1 MSEDRPPLYTDQPKL
16 TPWVGRLVVANAAVL
31 LLLQTILTAPAFIDA
46 LQFLPGTALR
56 RPWTFVSYMFVHGG
70 LLHTIGNM
78 LLLFA
83 FGPPVERRMGSRA
96 FILFYVYCGV
106 GAALFG
112 LGLSS
117 FMAVQPLVGATGAIL
132 GIGLAFA
139 FAWPEAE
146 LVLFPF
152 PLRITART
160 LILLL
165 AGIDLLLA
173 LWFEGGVAHLAY
185 LGGLASGYS
194 FLRIQGLTSHRTRRE
209 PKALTRRPVMAPM
222 PVRQGSPA
230 VDLRPAMARP
240 DPRELREEYA
250 AEEVDRV
257 LDKISA
263 SGIQSL
269 TAAERRFL
277 DEVSKRKRKDLH

>member
-31 LLLQTILTAPAFIDA
+31 LLLQTILTAPAFVDA

-56 RPWTFVSYMFVHGG
+56 RPWTFVSYMFVHAG
-70 LLHTIGNM
+70 LLHTVGNM

-96 FILFYVYCGV
+96 FILLYVYCGV
-106 GAALFG
+106 GTVLFG

-117 FMAVQPLVGATGAIL
+117 FMEVQPLVGATGAIL

-185 LGGLASGYS
+185 LGGLASGYI
-194 FLRIQGLTSHRTRRE
+194 FLRMQGLTSHRTRRE

-240 DPRELREEYA
+240 DSRELREEYP

-269 TAAERRFL
+269 TADERRFL

>member
-1 MSEDRPPLYTDQPKL
+1 MSEDRPPLYADQPKL

-31 LLLQTILTAPAFIDA
+31 LLFQTVLTAPVFVDA

-56 RPWTFVSYMFVHGG
+56 RPWTFLSYMFVHGG
-70 LLHTIGNM
+70 IAHTIGNM

-96 FILFYVYCGV
+96 FILFYTYCGI
-106 GAALFG
+106 GASLFG

-117 FMAVQPLVGATGAIL
+117 FMEAPPLVGATGAIL
-132 GIGLAFA
+132 GVGLAFA

-146 LVLFPF
+146 LVLFPL

-165 AGIDLLLA
+165 AGIDLTLA
-173 LWFEGGVAHLAY
+173 LWNPGGVAHLAY
-185 LGGLASGYS
+185 LGGLASGYI
-194 FLRIQGLTSHRTRRE
+194 FLRIQGLSSQRTRKE
-209 PKALTRRPVMAPM
+209 PKAITRRPVMAPM

-240 DPRELREEYA
+240 DPRELQEEYP
-250 AEEVDRV
+250 AEELDRV

-263 SGIQSL
+263 LGIQSL
-269 TAAERRFL
+269 TVDERRFL

>member
-1 MSEDRPPLYTDQPKL
+1 MSEARPPLYADKPKL
-16 TPWVGRLVVANAAVL
+16 TPWVGRLMAVNVAVL
-31 LLLQTILTAPAFIDA
+31 LLLQTVFTAPAFVDA
-46 LQFLPGTALR
+46 LQFDPGQGLR
-56 RPWTFVSYMFVHGG
+56 RPWTFLSYMFVHGG
-70 LLHTIGNM
+70 IPHTLGN
-78 LLLFA
+78 LLLLYA
-83 FGPPVERRMGSRA
+83 FGPPVERRMGSRG
-96 FILFYVYCGV
+96 FVLFYTYCGV
-106 GAALFG
+106 GAALFT

-117 FMAVQPLVGATGAIL
+117 FTAVPPLVGATGAIL

-146 LVLFPF
+146 LVLFPL

-160 LILLL
+160 LVMLL
-165 AGIDLLLA
+165 AGINLLVA
-173 LWFEGGVAHLAY
+173 LWNPDGVAHLGY
-185 LGGLASGYS
+185 LGGFAAGYI
-194 FLRIQGLTSHRTRRE
+194 FLRIQGLTVQRTRKE
-209 PKALTRRPVMAPM
+209 PRALTRRPVMAPM

-240 DPRELREEYA
+240 EPAEMHEEYP

-263 SGIQSL
+263 FGIQSL
-269 TAAERRFL
+269 TADERRFL

>member
-1 MSEDRPPLYTDQPKL
+1 MSEHRPPLYADQPKL

-31 LLLQTILTAPAFIDA
+31 LLLQTIFTAPAFVDA
-46 LQFLPGTALR
+46 LQFLPGTAPR
-56 RPWTFVSYMFVHGG
+56 RPWTFVSYMFVHAG
-70 LLHTIGNM
+70 LLHTVGNM

-96 FILFYVYCGV
+96 FILFYMYCGV
-106 GAALFG
+106 GAALLG

-117 FMAVQPLVGATGAIL
+117 LMEVQPLVGATGAIL

-185 LGGLASGYS
+185 LGGLASGYI
-194 FLRIQGLTSHRTRRE
+194 FLRIQGLTSHRIRKE
-209 PKALTRRPVMAPM
+209 PRALTRRPVMAPM

-230 VDLRPAMARP
+230 VDLRPAMLRP
-240 DPRELREEYA
+240 DPRELGEEYP

-263 SGIQSL
+263 FGIQGL
-269 TAAERRFL
+269 TVDERRFL